1 MKKLSVIMA
10 VLFCLYG
17 CEPVDGFSQ
26 VDSTQL
32 IVTVLLCVASISF
45 IYVFFSASAI
55 VPLSLHV
62 LAILAVYSIY
72 FFSGTLTFLAV
83 IIGLVGFVCIAL
95 EIVVPGGVLGII
107 GFAALLSSLL
117 MVAPSLTG
125 MLYSILIALGV
136 AIIGMV
142 IMLKFF
148 SKKLNVFNK
157 MVLSDATDTE
167 SGYVSNVNRTELLG
181 KVAITATALRPS
193 GTAMYEGE
201 RLDVVSEGAFIP
213 NNTEVEIIEVEGVR
227 IVVRPKSV

>member
-1 MKKLSVIMA
+1 MKKLSVLIVAM
-10 VLFCLYG
+10 VVVYG
-17 CEPVDGFSQ
+17 CMQMNFFDKVEP
-26 VDSTQL
+26 TQM
-32 IVTVLLCVASISF
+32 IITILLCIASMSF
-45 IYVFFSASAI
+45 VYVFFSASII
-55 VPLSLHV
+55 VPLSIHL

-72 FFSGTLTFLAV
+72 FWGGSLTFLAV
-83 IIGLVGFVCIAL
+83 IIGLAGFLCIAL

-117 MVAPSLTG
+117 MVAPSFTG

-157 MVLSDATDTE
+157 MVLSDSTDTE

-181 KVAITATALRPS
+181 KVAITATPLRPS

-227 IVVRPKSV
+227 IVVRPKQA